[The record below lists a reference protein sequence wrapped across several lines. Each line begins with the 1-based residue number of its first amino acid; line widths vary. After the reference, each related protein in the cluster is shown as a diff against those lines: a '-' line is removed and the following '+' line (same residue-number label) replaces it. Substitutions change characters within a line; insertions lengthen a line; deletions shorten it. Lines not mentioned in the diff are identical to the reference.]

1 LLSKF
6 KILGIEDENNWT
18 ESKGEGSTYD
28 YLLRLPIYNQ
38 CDQVPENM
46 FKRDSEILYEDQP
59 ISWDKYFEAVHQN
72 IQVGFISKHNKN
84 NRKQIEKPRQPQ
96 PGSVDI
102 YSDTNIEWDNI
113 QDAEAAD
120 KKYKMYFKEITEN
133 EKTEIMKRIQNENG
147 KPSYPQMKK
156 QDSPAETQIISV
168 EQIENSTVGEGKP
181 SSFFNEKEEEENQ
194 LAICKENIDARSE
207 ITDEI
212 LTEHTEIDAS
222 QITKVED
229 IEAVTLPSP
238 IIEEE
243 TAQEEELVEPMHIIS
258 IEEIEKKQM
267 VGQPVP
273 NQSLPQQMN
282 NSLPP
287 SHFSVPM
294 NQATSSNHHQNRY
307 SPPTQ
312 MQQMQQYMMMQNEM
326 ETQKMIEKLNQE
338 EIQKVMMQNSNLTM
352 GTQNMNNV
360 NSAHNINPFEPILR
374 DNPTSTWLYKDPQGF
389 VRGPFTCF
397 DMYTWHNEGYFSE
410 DLELSI
416 DNMNFFTL
424 GDLRAVNYRNN
435 PVNTSVDQSYPNY
448 QQPNY
453 QGMMYGDEKFHQGM
467 SQHPQMHGQMNPG
480 MVYPQYSGHPSQM
493 SYAAHNQES
502 VYEQSHPHTSY
513 SYANPMAKDNYGFN
527 PYYGHQ

>member
-1 LLSKF
+1 M
-6 KILGIEDENNWT
+6 D
-18 ESKGEGSTYD
+18 
-28 YLLRLPIYNQ
+28 
-38 CDQVPENM
+38 
-46 FKRDSEILYEDQP
+46 
-59 ISWDKYFEAVHQN
+59 
-72 IQVGFISKHNKN
+72 
-84 NRKQIEKPRQPQ
+84 KPRQPH
-96 PGSVDI
+96 PGPAEI
-102 YSDTNIEWDNI
+102 YSDTNIEWDSI

-133 EKTEIMKRIQNENG
+133 EKTEIMKRIQTVNG
-147 KPSYPQMKK
+147 KPSCPQMKK
-156 QDSPAETQIISV
+156 QNNPVEPQIISV
-168 EQIENSTVGEGKP
+168 EQIENNTVGEGKP
-181 SSFFNEKEEEENQ
+181 SSFFNDKDEEENQ
-194 LAICKENIDARSE
+194 LAICKENIDAGSE
-207 ITDEI
+207 IIDEI
-212 LTEHTEIDAS
+212 LTEHNEIDAS

-229 IEAVTLPSP
+229 IEAIALPPP

-243 TAQEEELVEPMHIIS
+243 IIQEEELVEPMHIIS

-267 VGQPVP
+267 IGQ
-273 NQSLPQQMN
+273 
-282 NSLPP
+282 P
-287 SHFSVPM
+287 SHFSAPM
-294 NQATSSNHHQNRY
+294 NQDTSHYQNQNRY

-312 MQQMQQYMMMQNEM
+312 MQQMQQYMMMQNEI

-352 GTQNMNNV
+352 GTQNMNNA

-435 PVNTSVDQSYPNY
+435 SVNTSVDQSYANY
-448 QQPNY
+448 QQPSY
-453 QGMMYGDEKFHQGM
+453 QGMIYGEEKFHQGM

-493 SYAAHNQES
+493 SYAAHNQEP
-502 VYEQSHPHTSY
+502 VYEQTQPHTSY